1 MNAASRGLPW
11 FQALVLALDL
21 ARSTARKK
29 GLASARHSME
39 MSGERLLHAARF
51 RPLQGIALKAQKKNG
66 SGRGRMR
73 AGAGSHDEQRT
84 LQFTPKICGG
94 RFLGIC
100 AYIGCILQQHDESAG
115 CG

>member
-1 MNAASRGLPW
+1 VVPSAVASAAFSPLYGK
-11 FQALVLALDL
+11 
-21 ARSTARKK
+21 KK
-29 GLASARHSME
+29 GVGQRQTLSGDAR
-39 MSGERLLHAARF
+39 RQILHAARF
-51 RPLQGIALKAQKKNG
+51 GPLQGIALKAQKKNG

>member
-1 MNAASRGLPW
+1 MRPGSVRG
-11 FQALVLALDL
+11 
-21 ARSTARKK
+21 K
-29 GLASARHSME
+29 GI
-39 MSGERLLHAARF
+39 G
-51 RPLQGIALKAQKKNG
+51 LKAQKKNG